1 MSSARDTLLAKTD
14 TGPVSMCPC
23 GPLNL
28 AGKADP
34 IPIITQLHDLEPQE
48 GLLKKKKSISNYKHL
63 TGRPR
68 RLPGGGG
75 NGLAEI

>member
-48 GLLKKKKSISNYKHL
+48 GLLKKKK
-63 TGRPR
+63 
-68 RLPGGGG
+68 
-75 NGLAEI
+75 A